1 MKHRIKKILTTIGAL
16 ILSVFMFAGC
26 NLIEVNNAKY
36 YKQKVVTVKVDD
48 EKYKSYEK
56 TYTKKDLLNAYYN
69 YSYEYVSQGQLTVKD
84 GVEYAI
90 SNMDNSDLLYN
101 YI

>member
-36 YKQKVVTVKVDD
+36 YKMLENDRFTNAS
-48 EKYKSYEK
+48 KSEIQTGDHVYFLYE
-56 TYTKKDLLNAYYN
+56 A
-69 YSYEYVSQGQLTVKD
+69 SEIQIIIIMQ
-84 GVEYAI
+84 
-90 SNMDNSDLLYN
+90 
-101 YI
+101 